1 MSPITPRLTSTP
13 DSRWLI
19 WMGLAIWMS
28 LVAVTALW
36 QPVIGAG
43 VFAISL
49 AARVVWAPRA
59 RAEARADIGR
69 SGVIR
74 ALDRALDQAPGSV
87 LLALSVQMD
96 DNPGVAD
103 RFDAADQSR
112 LHDIIS
118 DRLTDA
124 LGAGEKI
131 GAFNT
136 CAFALT
142 VDPREAVTME
152 STIHLSRRIQ
162 QALGKPIDIA
172 GERLF
177 MSFSI
182 GFCLSDRVTHRTGAQ
197 MVSAS
202 HVALLEARRHG
213 PAAIRSYSTKMQ
225 ERIDERAQLDRELTD
240 ALENGQIQAYFQP
253 QVSAQTGEITGFET
267 LARWVHPE
275 RGIVPPFEFLPVL
288 EKSGRMPD
296 LGRVMLRDA
305 LSALQHWRNRGMTV
319 PRVGVNFATAELRD
333 PSFVERVEMEL
344 DRFGLT
350 ADCLAIEVLET
361 VVADKSDTIIIDNLS
376 GLARLGCCIDLDDFG
391 TGHASITNIRRF
403 SIERIKIDRSFVSGV
418 DQDPEQQE
426 MVATI
431 IDMAQR
437 LGLDTLAEGVENE
450 EERDVIAQMGCGHLQ
465 GFGIARPMAMGET
478 DQWITTYN
486 ANRLGLTPLRR
497 QGGRA

>member
-1 MSPITPRLTSTP
+1 MSPISPRLTSTP
-13 DSRWLI
+13 DNGWLMWI
-19 WMGLAIWMS
+19 SLAIWAFLVALATLWQPFVGAGIITLS
-28 LVAVTALW
+28 LVARL
-36 QPVIGAG
+36 
-43 VFAISL
+43 
-49 AARVVWAPRA
+49 VWAPRA
-59 RAEARADIGR
+59 KAEAHADIGR

-74 ALDRALDQAPGSV
+74 ALDNALEQAPGSV

-96 DNPGVAD
+96 DNPGMSD
-103 RFDAADQSR
+103 RLDAAEQSL

-118 DRLTDA
+118 DRLTDI
-124 LGAGEKI
+124 LGDGEKI

-142 VDPREAVTME
+142 LNPRDPVSME

-162 QALGKPIDIA
+162 QALGQPIDIA
-172 GERLF
+172 GERLL

-182 GFCLSDRVTHRTGAQ
+182 GFCLSDRVTQRSGAQ

-213 PAAIRSYSTKMQ
+213 PSAIRSYSSKMQ
-225 ERIDERAQLDRELTD
+225 ERIEERAQLDRDLAA
-240 ALENGQIQAYFQP
+240 ALENGEIQAYFQP
-253 QVSAQTGEITGFET
+253 QISAQTGEITGFET

-333 PSFVERVEMEL
+333 PAFVERVEMEL

-361 VVADKSDTIIIDNLS
+361 VVADKSDTTIVDNLS
-376 GLARLGCCIDLDDFG
+376 GLSRLGCCIDLDDFG

-437 LGLDTLAEGVENE
+437 LGLDTLAEGVENTA
-450 EERDVIAQMGCGHLQ
+450 ERDVIAQMGCGHLQ
-465 GFGIARPMAMGET
+465 GFGIARPMAMADT

-497 QGGRA
+497 QSGRA